1 MTRCTNDISN
11 CYCRFKSLTLVQV
24 SDLNPISQR
33 LPDALARKLFM
44 KYFISNIAEI
54 INGKWLRS
62 SPTHHTIEHLLLDSR
77 QVVFPASALF
87 FAVKGTRHN
96 AHLFIPQLYAD
107 GVRSFIISEAVEVQN
122 YPEANFILVKNTLD
136 ALQQLT
142 TYHRQQFNLPVIGIT
157 GSNGKTIVKEWLFQL
172 LREDYHI
179 VRSPRSYN
187 SQFGVPLS
195 VWQIQPEHDL
205 AILEAGIS
213 QMGEMEKLAPI
224 IHCNIGIFTNIGQA
238 HAAGFPS
245 IKTKVQEKMRLFE
258 FADIIFYCKDHDLI
272 NLAIENLGKKTFN
285 WSQKTDADLCIS
297 ELSPQDSRTILKG
310 IYKNQTYQINIPFTD
325 AASIENAVHCWAIL
339 LYWCVEPV
347 EIERRMA
354 RLEPVEM
361 RLEVKKAINNCILV
375 NDSYNSDL
383 TSLTLALNFLE
394 QQGPN
399 PHRTLILSDI
409 LQSGQD
415 SETLYEQVAN
425 LILEKKINR
434 LIAIGEAVSVLKR
447 KLPDAINVQCFKNTG
462 AFFQQLDNSQFQ
474 HENILLKGARQ
485 FAFERI
491 AHRLELKAHKTVLE
505 INLQNFIRN
514 LYLYSRYLRP
524 GVRTMV
530 MVKAAA
536 YGSGG
541 AEIARLLE
549 FQGVHYLAVAYTDEG
564 IELRQAGIRMP
575 LMVLNPEASSF
586 DAMQR
591 FQLEPEIYNLGLME
605 EYVQFSRL
613 KKDSTAA
620 PIHIKL
626 NTGMNRLGFVEKD
639 LPNLILLLKD
649 NSQIQVKSIFT
660 HLAASEAP
668 EHDAFTL
675 QQLRLYQKMYDA
687 ITANLPY
694 QPLRHALNTS
704 GVHRFPDFQM
714 DMVRFG
720 IGLYGLDNYQ
730 AFHETLFPVLS
741 LKATI
746 SQIHPVQPGESVG
759 YGRRWRAER
768 PSVIGTIS
776 IGYADGLRRTAG
788 NGKFAVWLHG
798 RRAPIV
804 GTVAMDMCMIDLTDV
819 PAARE
824 GDEVEIFGEHLPV
837 TELAKV
843 YNTIPLEI
851 FTTISERVK
860 RVYISE

>member
-1 MTRCTNDISN
+1 
-11 CYCRFKSLTLVQV
+11 
-24 SDLNPISQR
+24 
-33 LPDALARKLFM
+33 M
-44 KYFISNIAEI
+44 KYSISKIAGI
-54 INGKWLRS
+54 INGQLLQS
-62 SPTHHTIEHLLLDSR
+62 SPSYQDIEHLLLDSR
-77 QVVFPASALF
+77 QIVFPASALF

-96 AHLFIPQLYAD
+96 AHEFIPQLYQA
-107 GVRSFIISEAVEVQN
+107 GVRNFVVSESIDLQKFT
-122 YPEANFILVKNTLD
+122 EANFILVDNTLA
-136 ALQQLT
+136 ALQQLAA
-142 TYHRQQFNLPVIGIT
+142 YHRQQFQLPVIGIT

-195 VWQIQPEHDL
+195 VWHINPDHDL
-205 AILEAGIS
+205 AIFEAGIS
-213 QMGEMEKLAPI
+213 QMGEMQHLAPI
-224 IHCNIGIFTNIGQA
+224 IHCNIGIFTNIGEA

-245 IKTKVQEKMRLFE
+245 MEEKVRQKAELFQ
-258 FADIIFYCKDHDLI
+258 FADIIFYCKDHPLI
-272 NLAIENLGKKTFN
+272 ANTLVQLNKKTFC
-285 WSQKTDADLCIS
+285 WSKREAADLYIKKIS
-297 ELSPQDSRTILKG
+297 NNSSHTFIEG
-310 IYKNQTYQINIPFTD
+310 IYKEQNLHIRIPFTD
-325 AASIENAVHCWAIL
+325 HASVENAIHCWAIL
-339 LYWCVEPV
+339 LYLCVQPA
-347 EIERRMA
+347 EIEQRMA
-354 RLEPVEM
+354 HLEPVEM
-361 RLEVKKAINNCILV
+361 RLEVKEGINNCIIV

-394 QQGPN
+394 QQRPKAK
-399 PHRTLILSDI
+399 RTLILSDI

-415 SETLYEQVAN
+415 TEILYKQVAN
-425 LILEKKINR
+425 LILEKKVNR
-434 LIAIGEAVSVLKR
+434 LIAIGEEIAILCK
-447 KLPDAINVQCFKNTG
+447 KLPQEIHTQHFIDTN
-462 AFFQQLDNSQFQ
+462 AFFAQLDNSHFQ
-474 HENILLKGARQ
+474 DENILLKGARQ

-491 AHRLELKAHKTVLE
+491 AHRLELKAHKTVLQ

-564 IELRQAGIRMP
+564 IELRHEGIRMP
-575 LMVLNPEASSF
+575 LMVLNPETSSF
-586 DAMQR
+586 DAMHR
-591 FQLEPEIYNLGLME
+591 FQLEPEIYSLTLMQ
-605 EYVQFSRL
+605 EYAHFS
-613 KKDSTAA
+613 KIKNGNSVF

-626 NTGMNRLGFVEKD
+626 DTGMHRLGFEEED
-639 LPNLILLLKD
+639 LPDLIALIKD
-649 NSQIQVKSIFT
+649 NPQIYIKSIFT

-675 QQLRLYQKMYDA
+675 EQLHSYEKMY
-687 ITANLPY
+687 NLIAENLNY

-704 GVHRFPDFQM
+704 GVHRFPDWQM

-720 IGLYGLDNYQ
+720 IGLYGLDNYK
-730 AFHETLFPVLS
+730 AFKESLFPVLS

-746 SQIHPVQPGESVG
+746 SQIHYLEIGESVG
-759 YGRRWRAER
+759 YGRKWRAER

-788 NGKFAVWLHG
+788 NGKYSVWLHG
-798 RRAPIV
+798 KLAPIV
-804 GTVAMDMCMIDLTDV
+804 GTIAMDMCMIDLTDV
-819 PAARE
+819 PEARE
-824 GDEVEIFGEHLPV
+824 GDEVEIFGENLPV

-843 YNTIPLEI
+843 YDTIPLEI

-860 RVYISE
+860 RVYVQE